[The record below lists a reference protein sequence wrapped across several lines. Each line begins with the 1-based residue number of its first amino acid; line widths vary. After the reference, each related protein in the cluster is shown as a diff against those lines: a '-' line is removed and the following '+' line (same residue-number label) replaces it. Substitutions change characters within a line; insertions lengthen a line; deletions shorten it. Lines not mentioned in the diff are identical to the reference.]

1 MTYWTSSG
9 QGGVSFSSIERIEGN
24 FRIDPARK
32 LNDGGGG
39 FSKLSY
45 VGGNFELIGDPTY
58 GEIWNLQTW
67 YDWGGGIKHIGGD
80 LCLTKIQLQ
89 SEWFGRISRVGIYRR

>member
-45 VGGNFELIGDPTY
+45 VGGKF
-58 GEIWNLQTW
+58 
-67 YDWGGGIKHIGGD
+67 
-80 LCLTKIQLQ
+80 
-89 SEWFGRISRVGIYRR
+89 